1 MRHPKM
7 IGYVVGCIGVLTVGA
22 ALAKDPVQT
31 VGPSSSVATPAGC
44 TDSARGR
51 THVLRFCGERHY
63 WLKTAAARLAPG
75 GLVPATVAFS
85 TTGAS
90 VPGNGIGSTAGG
102 SNNWG
107 GFQR

>member
-1 MRHPKM
+1 MRHSNM
-7 IGYVVGCIGVLTVGA
+7 IGYVVGCIGILTVTA
-22 ALAKDPVQT
+22 ALAKDPEQT
-31 VGPSSSVATPAGC
+31 AERGLSTPAGC
-44 TDSARGR
+44 TDSVRGR
-51 THVLRFCGERHY
+51 THILRFCGEKHY

-85 TTGAS
+85 TVGAS